1 MTVDVVAIGASWGG
15 VHAVGTV
22 LRVLPAGFGAAVV
35 VAQHRSA
42 DAEAETLAHLLDSRC
57 ALDVVDAE
65 DKQEL
70 EPGVVLL
77 APPDYHLLVES
88 GAVALSVDSQVHFSR
103 PSIDVL
109 LSSAADAYGAR
120 AAGVI
125 LTGAN
130 ADGAEGLARIA
141 ARGGTAIVQDPQTA
155 VRREMPDAALAA
167 VADARVLELE
177 LIGSLLAELAG
188 SRQEA
193 SR

>member
-1 MTVDVVAIGASWGG
+1 MSVDLVAIGASWGG
-15 VHAVGTV
+15 VHAVSAV
-22 LRVLPAGFGAAVV
+22 LGALPAGFGAAVV

-42 DAEAETLAHLLDSRC
+42 DADSDTLGHLLHARC

-77 APPDYHLLVES
+77 APPDYHLLIES
-88 GAVALSVDSQVHFSR
+88 GAVALSVDSQINFSR

-109 LSSAADAYGAR
+109 LSSAADAYADR

-130 ADGAEGLARIA
+130 ADGAQGLARIA
-141 ARGGTAIVQDPQTA
+141 ARGGTAIVQDPRTA

-167 VADARVLELE
+167 VPDARVLELE
-177 LIGSLLAELAG
+177 RIGPLLAQLAG
-188 SRQEA
+188 TPQEA
-193 SR
+193 RS